1 MKQTLR
7 DDLVAAVEKANAQQ
21 AQLFQHTP
29 PQRDRHNPPSKPPG
43 SHTRPNRHI
52 VHVLLLVPGI
62 LPEKTNDP
70 FLSRGVLVVATTP
83 VVPAEETSQLSHLI
97 GVAKAQTHSCRY
109 LLADAVPAMTSTKK
123 FVIINDSEDLRLVLL
138 NLHALLR
145 VPDMTTLPGMR
156 HPHTTHHPSTTN
168 PVGKTGITGGNGSPN
183 QHQPMPHPGTTNK
196 WTTPPHGRMTPTRT
210 LIQPDATMKKVV
222 QHVTTVDH

>member
-1 MKQTLR
+1 
-7 DDLVAAVEKANAQQ
+7 
-21 AQLFQHTP
+21 
-29 PQRDRHNPPSKPPG
+29 
-43 SHTRPNRHI
+43 
-52 VHVLLLVPGI
+52 
-62 LPEKTNDP
+62 
-70 FLSRGVLVVATTP
+70 
-83 VVPAEETSQLSHLI
+83 
-97 GVAKAQTHSCRY
+97 
-109 LLADAVPAMTSTKK
+109 MTSTKK